1 MRSAAYPVGMELPP
15 LEVGEISKEQIAQ
28 YSKVSHDPNPMHTDD
43 ELARSAGHPGVFAQ
57 GMLGMAFLTRH
68 LTEVAGVGTLKGIEV
83 RFQTMTWPGEWLTC
97 RATVT
102 ALEEGEKGSRVTCDI
117 RTENQDGEPKVV
129 GTATFETSQEPRVP
143 AKPKRAA
150 RIATGPAQP
159 KPNAVQP
166 AAQQEEKAV
175 PKVERAAEWFDRVLP
190 EEFDP
195 RKAGG
200 FSGTFCFT
208 IAGDRGGEWS
218 VTIDGDD
225 LNIETGLS
233 PDPVFNVDM
242 KDVNFM
248 DLMNGEINGQQA
260 FMSGKLKFKGNMS
273 KAMKLQE
280 LLF

>member
-1 MRSAAYPVGMELPP
+1 MTSAAYEVGLELPP
-15 LEVGEISKEQIAQ
+15 LEVGEISKEQIAE
-28 YSKVSHDPNPMHTDD
+28 YSRVSHDPNPMHTDE
-43 ELARSAGHPGVFAQ
+43 ELARSAGYPGVFAQ
-57 GMLGMAFLTRH
+57 GMLGMAFLTRY
-68 LTEVAGVGTLKGIEV
+68 LTEVAGVGTLRGIKV
-83 RFQTMTWPGEWLTC
+83 RFQTMTWPGEWITC

-102 ALEEGEKGSRVTCDI
+102 QLEDGEKGPRVTCDI

-143 AKPKRAA
+143 AKPKQVAGA
-150 RIATGPAQP
+150 PSKAVQPKQKPAQP
-159 KPNAVQP
+159 
-166 AAQQEEKAV
+166 EEKAMS
-175 PKVERAAEWFDRVLP
+175 KIESAGEWFDRVLP

-195 RKAGG
+195 SKVGG
-200 FSGTFCFT
+200 FSGTFCFR
-208 IAGDRGGEWS
+208 IRGELGGEWS

-233 PDPVFNVDM
+233 ADPVFTVNM
-242 KDVNFM
+242 KDENFM
-248 DLMNGEINGQQA
+248 SLMNGEINGQQA